1 MADIETLQTKLS
13 LLARPGM
20 EWGARDGALTL
31 VVRSPDEPERPLL
44 SYAFTAKGTAWQDHQ
59 AAVIQGFA
67 QLVELIAGL
76 LAGTPRSQRVPIEL
90 SGQIFN
96 KGFMLNSHDLAK
108 YFKLKLAHL
117 EEDQRLW

>member
-1 MADIETLQTKLS
+1 MADIDTLLTKLS

-20 EWGARDGALTL
+20 EWGSRDGKLTL
-31 VVRSPDEPERPLL
+31 VVHSSREPDRALL
-44 SYAFTAKGTAWQDHQ
+44 SYAFTPQGTTWQDNQ

-67 QLVELIAGL
+67 ELVEFITSL
-76 LAGTPRSQRVPIEL
+76 LAGTPRSQRVPLTL

-96 KGFMLNSHDLAK
+96 KAFMLNSHDLGR
-108 YFKLKLAHL
+108 YFNLALKHL